1 MKKNLFKKSLLSLI
15 PLAITAVPLASCA
28 NHNSVNNIGSSNQNS
43 SGWTPP
49 IDSGNNANTESHIG
63 EIDKRITDDISQ
75 SVKLDV
81 LDLSTKTG
89 VNNYQSVSNFLNYN
103 LDKGYNNKLITENGI
118 RSDVYSFV
126 DKIFKNNR
134 GIFSIDLKDDP
145 VIKVDQVNTRSLES
159 DKAISLNLQLV
170 VTNES
175 DREQP
180 FKLLSDSYNLQPHA
194 KYILAISFDN
204 QIPSYLINSINN
216 RYFLGIRFDKVNFKL
231 TDSNANNL
239 GDFSLDKFT
248 FTPDQFSYNF
258 KKEFLY
264 LSDESDYNDVLN
276 NKSVADILNSKTDDD
291 FKKDLQDEFI
301 KTQNNYMQ
309 LVSVVNNL
317 FKSLSDNDSLEVFLS
332 KNTVSIITVLSQFGL
347 INLGNNIQGL
357 ITDLLNKDKSIVQA
371 IQDNKNALIDIV
383 KSVVGNNQ
391 LIVSIAQNIV
401 DSIKP
406 ELTKEEQEKVVE
418 QIKSLFSFI
427 GDSTNKYLFVVDL
440 VKNMLSGQNI
450 YDFVKEALKKNE
462 VKDLINGLPSNI
474 KPIVSLLSEIIEK
487 DETSKSLIDI
497 IFDNKD
503 KIIVLVDSLVQN
515 NTVKKIIDIA
525 IKNNKNFT
533 KENMKALITKT
544 LYGLTNGIV
553 NNFDK
558 PVSNFKEFKFD
569 KTKKE
574 FTFEFNSI
582 YKVNKEFRW
591 ELKPLIDLLP
601 DDFNLQ
607 SFGLDTN
614 EIEKKVQSA
623 ASGFINLNKDKG
635 KEWYIFKKTDILGF
649 FPTYIDFKVGD
660 SLEFV
665 NRASNQQIWLNPQR
679 VGSKQFFGYSVPTVS
694 GFRLNLPGG
703 VESIFAQYKNN
714 DNGIDFTKM
723 FAEFLTQEH
732 DYYQKVSV
740 LNNNKEI
747 TDDLVYDN
755 DLYINNVPFNWNITI
770 NKAFKEKVKSHSKRK
785 VLDTYKVK
793 TSDQIEVAINSYELT
808 NKLTQEELGAE
819 LIKDYDKLFKNKQY
833 KPFIMLDQISNFDD
847 RTLVVPLSVKILGF
861 FSRYENID
869 LKLWNYTFTVSAYL
883 PFKTYNSNHQFT
895 DYLKSQTGTYLKAGV
910 KYSRFINETF
920 YNDWIV

>member
-15 PLAITAVPLASCA
+15 PLAITVVPLASCA
-28 NHNSVNNIGSSNQNS
+28 NHNSVNNIGSNNQNS

-103 LDKGYNNKLITENGI
+103 LNKGYNNQLITENGI

-126 DKIFKNNR
+126 DKIFKINR

-145 VIKVDQVNTRSLES
+145 VIKVAQVNTRSLES

-291 FKKDLQDEFI
+291 FKKDLQAEFI

-309 LVSVVNNL
+309 LVSIVNNL

-347 INLGNNIQGL
+347 INLSNNIQGL
-357 ITDLLNKDKSIVQA
+357 ITDLLSKDKSIVQA
-371 IQDNKNALIDIV
+371 IQDNKEALIDIV
-383 KSVVGNNQ
+383 KSIVGNNQ

-406 ELTKEEQEKVVE
+406 GLTQEEQDKVVE

-427 GDSTNKYLFVVDL
+427 GDSANKYLFVVDL

-450 YDFVKEALKKNE
+450 YDFVKEALKKN
-462 VKDLINGLPSNI
+462 SNI
-474 KPIVSLLSEIIEK
+474 KSIVSLLCEIIEK
-487 DETSKSLIDI
+487 DESSKSLIDI

-503 KIIVLVDSLVQN
+503 KILGLVASLVQN

-533 KENMKALITKT
+533 KDNMKALITKT

-558 PVSNFKEFKFD
+558 PSSNFKEFKFD

-582 YKVNKEFRW
+582 YTVNKEFKW
-591 ELKPLIDLLP
+591 ELQPLIDLLP

-614 EIEKKVQSA
+614 AIEQKVQSA
-623 ASGFINLNKDKG
+623 AGGFINLNKDKG
-635 KEWYIFKKTDILGF
+635 KEWYIFKKNDILGF

-703 VESIFAQYKNN
+703 VQSIFAQYNNN
-714 DNGIDFTKM
+714 DKGIDFTKM

-755 DLYINNVPFNWNITI
+755 DLYINNVPFNWSITI
-770 NKAFKEKVKSHSKRK
+770 NKTFKEKVKKNSERK
-785 VLDTYKVK
+785 VLDTYSVK
-793 TSDQIEVAINSYELT
+793 TSDQKDVSINIYELT

-819 LIKDYDKLFKNKQY
+819 LIEDYDRVFKNKQY
-833 KPFIMLDQISNFDD
+833 KPFIMLNQISNFDD
-847 RTLVVPLSVKILGF
+847 RTLVVPLSVKF
-861 FSRYENID
+861 FGRDSHLNVD
-869 LKLWNYTFTVSAYL
+869 LKLSNYAFTVSAYL

-910 KYSRFINETF
+910 KYSPFVDETF